1 MRRPIPHLPVAVGVP
16 EVVAPGL
23 FVFECVSALRRM
35 VVRKDLE
42 EERTRSAMG
51 LLGTMPVSLR
61 APQGLVERAWAIATE
76 LDRPTA
82 YDSFYLGVAELS
94 GIECWTADRRLF
106 NAAHEKKPWLHHLGE
121 HRPSAT
127 IRACDAHRGTGCRGA
142 RSDLVVAP
150 GTLSS
155 RSRAVSS
162 CFVSSRS
169 GRGMAPQRARS

>member
-16 EVVAPGL
+16 EVVARGL

-82 YDSFYLGVAELS
+82 YDSFYLGVAELL
-94 GIECWTADRRLF
+94 GIAERSTSP
-106 NAAHEKKPWLHHLGE
+106 PWMTWSPPDDPALDPAG
-121 HRPSAT
+121 
-127 IRACDAHRGTGCRGA
+127 GA
-142 RSDLVVAP
+142 R
-150 GTLSS
+150 
-155 RSRAVSS
+155 
-162 CFVSSRS
+162 
-169 GRGMAPQRARS
+169 

>member
-1 MRRPIPHLPVAVGVP
+1 
-16 EVVAPGL
+16 
-23 FVFECVSALRRM
+23 M

-94 GIECWTADRRLF
+94 GIECWTADR
-106 NAAHEKKPWLHHLGE
+106 PVSDD
-121 HRPSAT
+121 PSM
-127 IRACDAHRGTGCRGA
+127 RDARRGTGCRGA
-142 RSDLVVAP
+142 RSDP
-150 GTLSS
+150 G
-155 RSRAVSS
+155 
-162 CFVSSRS
+162 
-169 GRGMAPQRARS
+169 GRPWSLILALAGGKLLLRLLPQRPGHGPTKSPKLTVRGGVSRDSARSTSPPWMTWSPPDDPALDPAGGAR

>member
-1 MRRPIPHLPVAVGVP
+1 MVCLDASLALKLLVGEEDSARARSLWRSWIATGV

-61 APQGLVERAWAIATE
+61 VPQGLVERAWAIATE

-82 YDSFYLGVAELS
+82 YDSFSTWEWPS
-94 GIECWTADRRLF
+94 CWASSAGRRIVGSSTPRTRRSRGSTTSVSTF
-106 NAAHEKKPWLHHLGE
+106 R
-121 HRPSAT
+121 RPTWS
-127 IRACDAHRGTGCRGA
+127 IRGA
-142 RSDLVVAP
+142 YRIYDEIH
-150 GTLSS
+150 
-155 RSRAVSS
+155 
-162 CFVSSRS
+162 
-169 GRGMAPQRARS
+169 

>member
-1 MRRPIPHLPVAVGVP
+1 MRAQVRRPIPHLPVAVGVP

-82 YDSFYLGVAELS
+82 YDSFYLGVAELL
-94 GIECWTADRRLF
+94 GIDCWTADRRLF

-121 HRPSAT
+121 HEPSST
-127 IRACDAHRGTGCRGA
+127 
-142 RSDLVVAP
+142 P
-150 GTLSS
+150 GT
-155 RSRAVSS
+155 
-162 CFVSSRS
+162 
-169 GRGMAPQRARS
+169 

>member
-1 MRRPIPHLPVAVGVP
+1 
-16 EVVAPGL
+16 L

-35 VVRKDLE
+35 VVRKDLDGE
-42 EERTRSAMG
+42 PARSAMG

-82 YDSFYLGVAELS
+82 YDSFYLGLAEVL

-121 HRPSAT
+121 HRPSST
-127 IRACDAHRGTGCRGA
+127 TRA
-142 RSDLVVAP
+142 
-150 GTLSS
+150 
-155 RSRAVSS
+155 
-162 CFVSSRS
+162 
-169 GRGMAPQRARS
+169 

>member
-1 MRRPIPHLPVAVGVP
+1 MRGGMVCLDASLALKLLVVEEDSARARSLWRSWIATGV

-35 VVRKDLE
+35 VARKDLE
-42 EERTRSAMG
+42 EEGTRSAMG

-82 YDSFYLGVAELS
+82 SGSFYLGVAELL

-121 HRPSAT
+121 HQPSAT
-127 IRACDAHRGTGCRGA
+127 MRA
-142 RSDLVVAP
+142 
-150 GTLSS
+150 
-155 RSRAVSS
+155 
-162 CFVSSRS
+162 
-169 GRGMAPQRARS
+169 